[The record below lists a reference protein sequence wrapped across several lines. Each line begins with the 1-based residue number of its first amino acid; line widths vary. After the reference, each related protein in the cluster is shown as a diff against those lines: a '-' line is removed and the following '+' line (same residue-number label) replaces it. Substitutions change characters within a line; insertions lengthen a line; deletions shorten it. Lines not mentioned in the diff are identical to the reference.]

1 MLLCCCGIITF
12 LQAQNVSYGGKVT
25 LFDGTTTL
33 AGVIV
38 AFDVNNGEVK
48 SCTTD
53 VSGNYTV
60 SIDTGN
66 YRSIRVRNLEKRIPG
81 IPFTVEYTAK
91 NSFRVTSATNEDLRM
106 CRFFQIH
113 GKVLTESGDTVKG
126 AYIES
131 GKDMGYG
138 PPRDRDSSG
147 LSSGNYS
154 ILSDS
159 GNCRVTV
166 HPPSGSGLKET
177 YFDIHVS
184 KDTLF
189 NLVLP
194 AVITVSGILT
204 NYENDTLKQI
214 GITFERTGRQIDSF
228 TNSSGK
234 YSITMNKG
242 TYAIRIRNGMMYSV
256 KGAPAHLEEYVARD
270 LSLMKD
276 TTINI
281 KLPHY
286 PVVRC
291 SVITS
296 EGTPIQNVIVKTS
309 EGPTAAVPLGD
320 IDTTNVSGICVLRV
334 RGAVKNNLWITP
346 PLQTSLG
353 ERTDSLRVNSDT
365 TLIIRLTQGI
375 ILSGKIFYSDS
386 LNPVSNLG
394 VAIEQGAE
402 QKMVYTNVSG
412 NYSIQLQPGTYR
424 FRLRNTYSMSGY
436 AAGVPQNL
444 EYTVKESLVLTKSE
458 TLNVRLP
465 YFPTISGTVK
475 NSAGAVLSNVG
486 LRFTRWE
493 GSEMPPYV
501 ETATNMSG
509 EFSVVIGGGV
519 NRVKVTAPPGNLY
532 SSFVFIESFDT
543 SGVKNIYLPDQ
554 ARGITRIVPS
564 VITRGET
571 GKIMINGLNAQL
583 DAVGSISDINLGVG
597 ITIDSIKKVS
607 PITLFAYIKI
617 DSAAVTG
624 ARDIIVHA
632 GTVNSLGAK
641 LLTITAPAS
650 AGLNLDANGKTTKE
664 IVISD
669 GTGTELTIPMGTSI
683 TLPQGAAQVISYEA
697 PIVKDD
703 TTDPAGADFANVQRT
718 LEPHGLSFG
727 DTVIMTCQYTNS
739 DVEGMNESSLTPFYF
754 TDSSSGN
761 GAVGSSIAIVE
772 RDTAANQISMILPHF
787 SMFRLAAVKAT
798 TGISTS
804 GTVSADVKKFTM
816 VKTGK
821 QQMLTFHVSTRDAN
835 SNVNIS
841 LYNLKGVLVK
851 KYLHCVLSEGI
862 YTVVINSS
870 DFQNSLSTNQY
881 ILSIV
886 IGKKLYSKTVML
898 GL

>member
-1 MLLCCCGIITF
+1 MVNL

-33 AGVIV
+33 AGIIV
-38 AFDVNNGEVK
+38 AFDANNGEVK

-53 VSGNYTV
+53 VSGNYTISV
-60 SIDTGN
+60 DTGN
-66 YRSIRVRNLEKRIPG
+66 YRSIRLRNLEKRTTG
-81 IPFTVEYTAK
+81 IPYTVEYTTK
-91 NSFRVTSATNEDLRM
+91 NNFRLTSATNEDLRM

-113 GKVLTESGDTVKG
+113 GKILSENGDTVKG

-138 PPRDRDSSG
+138 PPRDRDSSS
-147 LSSGNYS
+147 LSTGNYS

-177 YFDIHVS
+177 YFDILAT
-184 KDTLF
+184 KDTLL
-189 NLVLP
+189 NLMLP
-194 AVITVSGILT
+194 AVINVSGTLT

-214 GITFERTGRQIDSF
+214 GVTFEKTGRQIDSF
-228 TNSSGK
+228 TNTSGK
-234 YSITMNKG
+234 YSVSLNKG

-256 KGAPAHLEEYVARD
+256 KGAPAYIEEYVARE
-270 LSLMKD
+270 LSLTKD

-281 KLPHY
+281 KLPHF

-296 EGTPIQNVIVKTS
+296 DGAPIQNVIVKSS
-309 EGPTAAVPLGD
+309 EGPIASVPLGD
-320 IDTTNVSGICVLRV
+320 VDTTNAAGICKLRV
-334 RGAVKNNLWITP
+334 RGIVKNNLWITP
-346 PLQTSLG
+346 PVQSSLT
-353 ERTDSLRVNSDT
+353 ERTDSLRVNNDT
-365 TLIIRLTQGI
+365 TIIIRLTQGI
-375 ILSGKIFYSDS
+375 VLSGKIFYSDS

-394 VAIEQGAE
+394 VAIELGAE
-402 QKMVYTNVSG
+402 QKMVYTNGSG
-412 NYSIQLQPGTYR
+412 FYTIQLQPGTYR
-424 FRLRNTYSMSGY
+424 FRLRNTYSINGY
-436 AAGVPQNL
+436 ASGVPQNL

-465 YFPTISGTVK
+465 YFPTITGTVK
-475 NSAGAVLSNVG
+475 NSAGSALNNVG

-501 ETATNMSG
+501 ETTTNMSG
-509 EFSVVIGGGV
+509 EFSVIIGGGV
-519 NRVKVTAPPGNLY
+519 NRVKVTAPAGNLY
-532 SSFVFIESFDT
+532 SSFTFIESFDT
-543 SGVKNIYLPDQ
+543 SGIKNIYLPDQ
-554 ARGITRIVPS
+554 ARGITRVVPS

-583 DAVGSISDINLGVG
+583 DAVSSSSDINIGEG

-607 PITLFAYIKI
+607 PITLYAYIKI
-617 DSAAVTG
+617 DSAATTG

-650 AGLNLDANGKTTKE
+650 ASLNLDTDGKTTKE

-669 GTGTELTIPMGTSI
+669 GTGTELTIPKGTPI
-683 TLPQGAAQVISYEA
+683 TVPQGAAPVISYEA

-718 LEPHGLSFG
+718 LEPHGLNFG
-727 DTVIMTCQYTNS
+727 DTVIMKCQYTNS

-754 TDSSSGN
+754 TDSSN
-761 GAVGSSIAIVE
+761 GKGSVGFTIAIVK

-787 SMFRLAAVKAT
+787 SMFRLAAVKT
-798 TGISTS
+798 TTAISAS
-804 GTVSADVKKFTM
+804 GTVSADVKQFTM
-816 VKTGK
+816 IKTGK
-821 QQMLTFHVSTRDAN
+821 QQMLTFHLAAKDAN
-835 SNVNIS
+835 SYVTIS
-841 LYNLKGVLVK
+841 LFNLKGVCVK
-851 KYLHCVLSEGI
+851 KYLHGVLSEGS
-862 YTVVINSS
+862 YTVIINSS
-870 DFQNSLSTNQY
+870 DLKNHLSTNQY
-881 ILSIV
+881 ILSLE
-886 IGKKLYSKTVML
+886 IGKKLYTKSIMI